1 MAAVDNDSRNM
12 VRFNMSHLCLRWDAR
27 NGVNSIYRGRLDN
40 LTFNQVVRG
49 SNPRTL
55 TEKKAHT
62 VTGVCLFFL
71 LLALLNEST
80 ER

>member
-1 MAAVDNDSRNM
+1 MAAVDNDTRNM
-12 VRFNMSHLCLRWDAR
+12 VRFNMSHLCLRWDLR
-27 NGVNSIYRGRLDN
+27 NGANSINRGRLDN

-71 LLALLNEST
+71 LLALLNESA

>member
-12 VRFNMSHLCLRWDAR
+12 VRFNMSHLCLRWDLR